1 MSLKTETKE
10 ALKKLGFDV
19 DKLVAAA
26 VHAEEQDYTM
36 PEINNVSEA
45 DLATRDSESKKEG
58 IKEGKKNGISIAT
71 KTLAEKFNIPVA
83 DIDLN
88 RPESLVDK
96 LNANF
101 AGGDATLKEQIK
113 LLQADKVTLTN
124 EKESAVKEA
133 KQSVFDRDLI
143 TKFPANRTKLMN
155 DSELLN
161 NLKFGLQFEEIDG
174 AMVVKKLGEVLRDAT
189 TKAPL
194 TVDKAIG
201 DYFTERKWI
210 EVGDGG
216 NGGRGGGDSSNGG
229 GGGQKKLSQVIDAW
243 EKEGK
248 NPMSPEFQTH
258 LAAVAKATT
267 DFDMNG

>member
-1 MSLKTETKE
+1 MLKTETKE

-19 DKLVAAA
+19 EKLVAAT
-26 VHAEEQDYTM
+26 VHADEQDFTM
-36 PEINNVSEA
+36 PEINNVTEA

-88 RPESLVDK
+88 RPESLVDR

-113 LLQADKVTLTN
+113 LLQADKVTLTS

-133 KQSVFDRDLI
+133 KQSMFDRDLI
-143 TKFPANRTKLMN
+143 TKFPAGRTKIMT
-155 DSELLN
+155 DAELLN
-161 NLKFGLQFEEIDG
+161 NVKLGLQFEDVEG
-174 AMVVKKLGEVLRDAT
+174 VTVVKKGGEILRDAT
-189 TKAPL
+189 TKAPIAI
-194 TVDKAIG
+194 DKAIG
-201 DYFTERKWI
+201 DYFAERKWI
-210 EVGDGG
+210 EADGG
-216 NGGRGGGDSSNGG
+216 NGGRGGGDNSNNGNGG
-229 GGGQKKLSQVIDAW
+229 VKKLSQFIENW

-248 NPMSPEFQTH
+248 NPMSVEFQTA
-258 LAAVAKATT
+258 LGAAVKVTT